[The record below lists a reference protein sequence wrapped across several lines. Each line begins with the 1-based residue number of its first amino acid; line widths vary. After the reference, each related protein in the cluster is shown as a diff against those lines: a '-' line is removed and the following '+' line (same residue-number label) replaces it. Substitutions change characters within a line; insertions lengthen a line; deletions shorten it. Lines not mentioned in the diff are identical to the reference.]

1 VHLPAIDLS
10 RYRSRV
16 FAFPAVPPLHSR
28 SLAQPGMTSSKEGG
42 GTCKSQKA
50 SDSSE
55 KLQTGLRTAVRGSSR
70 RVFCASCGWDG
81 AGNPIVELPGLGLTC
96 ECCAGPAHQEAYH
109 AAAYVTCEAAAAATT
124 ASSGDAG
131 TGVPILLGTA
141 EGWERAHRTGLLEKL
156 ETGVKGGEQPGELE
170 ALGDMRA
177 GTPNFRDTS
186 LPSTS
191 SGPHD
196 GAFGQPNPRELQ
208 RRKKSRVEDGSR
220 FFRRPSLGVAAT
232 QPSDVASPRLR
243 STSSDEPAVAHAQQ
257 TSQQYEDD
265 FAKRERNEARSP
277 IARKTPKGSW
287 AHANKGG
294 GLRKQ
299 LIRELK
305 TRDRENI

>member
-109 AAAYVTCEAAAAATT
+109 AAAYVTYEAATR
-124 ASSGDAG
+124 
-131 TGVPILLGTA
+131 P
-141 EGWERAHRTGLLEKL
+141 
-156 ETGVKGGEQPGELE
+156 GEQPGELE

>member
-1 VHLPAIDLS
+1 MNALEALVRKP
-10 RYRSRV
+10 V
-16 FAFPAVPPLHSR
+16 GQKFVV
-28 SLAQPGMTSSKEGG
+28 G
-42 GTCKSQKA
+42 GTTYKIKTVNGNKIVVPLA
-50 SDSSE
+50 PDPRKMETSE
-55 KLQTGLRTAVRGSSR
+55 
-70 RVFCASCGWDG
+70 
-81 AGNPIVELPGLGLTC
+81 
-96 ECCAGPAHQEAYH
+96 PA
-109 AAAYVTCEAAAAATT
+109 AAAAATT
-124 ASSGDAG
+124 ASPGDAG